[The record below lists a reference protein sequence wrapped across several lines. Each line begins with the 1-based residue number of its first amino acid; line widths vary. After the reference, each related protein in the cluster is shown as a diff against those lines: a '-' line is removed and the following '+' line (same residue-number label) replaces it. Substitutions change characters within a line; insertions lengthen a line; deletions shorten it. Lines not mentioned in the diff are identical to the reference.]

1 MYSYLSTLIEPRS
14 VEFLA
19 RIKLEQLLYM
29 FLNCVIFCFQFDV
42 LEQHILIGCA
52 RLTKWFPS
60 WYIYTEDAIQA
71 KNVFLAIMSHEIR
84 TPLNGLLGLAEA
96 LEASELR
103 AEQRELVRTILS
115 SSVMIA
121 DILGD
126 ILDLATMEFGEINFL
141 FVSDINFNF

>member
-1 MYSYLSTLIEPRS
+1 
-14 VEFLA
+14 
-19 RIKLEQLLYM
+19 
-29 FLNCVIFCFQFDV
+29 
-42 LEQHILIGCA
+42 
-52 RLTKWFPS
+52 
-60 WYIYTEDAIQA
+60 
-71 KNVFLAIMSHEIR
+71 
-84 TPLNGLLGLAEA
+84 LNGLLGLAEA

>member
-1 MYSYLSTLIEPRS
+1 
-14 VEFLA
+14 
-19 RIKLEQLLYM
+19 
-29 FLNCVIFCFQFDV
+29 
-42 LEQHILIGCA
+42 
-52 RLTKWFPS
+52 
-60 WYIYTEDAIQA
+60 
-71 KNVFLAIMSHEIR
+71 MSHEIR

-96 LEASELR
+96 LEASEMR

>member
-1 MYSYLSTLIEPRS
+1 M
-14 VEFLA
+14 
-19 RIKLEQLLYM
+19 
-29 FLNCVIFCFQFDV
+29 
-42 LEQHILIGCA
+42 
-52 RLTKWFPS
+52 
-60 WYIYTEDAIQA
+60 
-71 KNVFLAIMSHEIR
+71 
-84 TPLNGLLGLAEA
+84 NGLLGLAET